1 MSDWMGKRI
10 PNPIKNVFVQYS
22 EWLGQIRSDNQ
33 MRSDIRPFVRRI
45 TFHVFVNA
53 CVVIALFLSAT
64 KLFSFLNGYVDTG
77 HLTWFTETYQQAFMW
92 ATSLLLSAPFLFA
105 IYKKLEALGMLLAD
119 AQLHSKNHSSED
131 TVATQMLFTQL
142 MPVLAIVSLMV
153 LVSAL
158 SSSIL
163 PPVGMLFILAI
174 LMGTVIYL
182 LRKQLMKIHT
192 KLQIALTE
200 SFKEN
205 SQTPQP

>member
-1 MSDWMGKRI
+1 MANTVLVASDSRLKRF
-10 PNPIKNVFVQYS
+10 NRASVELLS
-22 EWLGQIRSDNQ
+22 S
-33 MRSDIRPFVRRI
+33 MRF
-45 TFHVFVNA
+45 A
-53 CVVIALFLSAT
+53 IAL
-64 KLFSFLNGYVDTG
+64 
-77 HLTWFTETYQQAFMW
+77 LTIISIA
-92 ATSLLLSAPFLFA
+92 S
-105 IYKKLEALGMLLAD
+105 
-119 AQLHSKNHSSED
+119 
-131 TVATQMLFTQL
+131 FTQL

-158 SSSIL
+158 SSGIL

-192 KLQIALTE
+192 RLQVALTE

>member
-1 MSDWMGKRI
+1 
-10 PNPIKNVFVQYS
+10 
-22 EWLGQIRSDNQ
+22 
-33 MRSDIRPFVRRI
+33 
-45 TFHVFVNA
+45 
-53 CVVIALFLSAT
+53 
-64 KLFSFLNGYVDTG
+64 
-77 HLTWFTETYQQAFMW
+77 MW

-119 AQLHSKNHSSED
+119 AQLYSKNHSSED

-163 PPVGMLFILAI
+163 PPAGMLVILAA

>member
-1 MSDWMGKRI
+1 MTLAVLELRAG
-10 PNPIKNVFVQYS
+10 IKISGRDVYVATVGGMKIS
-22 EWLGQIRSDNQ
+22 EPSADLA
-33 MRSDIRPFVRRI
+33 V
-45 TFHVFVNA
+45 
-53 CVVIALFLSAT
+53 ALS
-64 KLFSFLNGYVDTG
+64 
-77 HLTWFTETYQQAFMW
+77 
-92 ATSLLLSAPFLFA
+92 
-105 IYKKLEALGMLLAD
+105 
-119 AQLHSKNHSSED
+119 
-131 TVATQMLFTQL
+131 VATQMLFTQL

-163 PPVGMLFILAI
+163 PPAGMLVILAA

>member
-1 MSDWMGKRI
+1 
-10 PNPIKNVFVQYS
+10 
-22 EWLGQIRSDNQ
+22 

-53 CVVIALFLSAT
+53 CVVITLFLSAT
-64 KLFSFLNGYVDTG
+64 KVFTFINGYVDTG
-77 HLTWFTETYQQAFMW
+77 HLVWFTEIYQQAFMW

-119 AQLHSKNHSSED
+119 ARLHSNHHSSED
-131 TVATQMLFTQL
+131 TIATQMLFTQL
-142 MPVLAIVSLMV
+142 MPVLAIVSLMI

-192 KLQIALTE
+192 KLQVALTE